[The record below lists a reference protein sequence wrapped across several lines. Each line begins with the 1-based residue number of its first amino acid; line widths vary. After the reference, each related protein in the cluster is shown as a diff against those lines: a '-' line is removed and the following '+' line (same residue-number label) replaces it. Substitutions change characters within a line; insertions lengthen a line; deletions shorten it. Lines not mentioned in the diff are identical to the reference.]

1 MNLKKNKIG
10 ILPRHR
16 TAQKKRK
23 LYGVSSEIAKKCNII
38 ERTPSGKVSLSSPR
52 GKYKIDFII
61 SSLHTWG
68 GWTWAGRRAAQ
79 PSSLLSPLIIISS
92 MSPPL
97 SFRHNYFLSKLH
109 LTEKAQHLF
118 LEKQI
123 DNLKFGVLFKGFYLI
138 KCNKAFKSA

>member
-16 TAQKKRK
+16 TAPKKRK
-23 LYGVSSEIAKKCNII
+23 LYGVNSEIAKKCNRI
-38 ERTPSGKVSLSSPR
+38 ERTPSGKVSLTSPR
-52 GKYKIDFII
+52 GKYKIYFII
-61 SSLHTWG
+61 SRLHTWG

-109 LTEKAQHLF
+109 LIEKTQHLF
-118 LEKQI
+118 LEKLI
-123 DNLKFGVLFKGFYLI
+123 NNLNLGLFLKDSI
-138 KCNKAFKSA
+138 

>member
-16 TAQKKRK
+16 TAQKKKETCTVLTVRSQK
-23 LYGVSSEIAKKCNII
+23 NVTESKGPLAVRYLSLL
-38 ERTPSGKVSLSSPR
+38 PGKI
-52 GKYKIDFII
+52 YFII
-61 SSLHTWG
+61 SRLHTWG
-68 GWTWAGRRAAQ
+68 GWGWAGRRPAQ

-109 LTEKAQHLF
+109 LIEKTQHLF
-118 LEKQI
+118 LEKLI
-123 DNLKFGVLFKGFYLI
+123 NNLNFGLFFKGFYLI
-138 KCNKAFKSA
+138 KSDKAFKSA